1 MAINLNNYEYVY
13 YFEDDG
19 ILRGSTK
26 SDECKTYK
34 KDEVKKAIR
43 ENGFKFYTIGDG
55 GSDEDMPKSYGYYY
69 SLGSSGKSTI
79 DFEPLDLVTKPDL
92 GHVGLSYFNPKTNE
106 FELVG

>member
-19 ILRGSTK
+19 ILRGSTQ

-79 DFEPLDLVTKPDL
+79 DFEPLDFKMAD
-92 GHVGLSYFNPKTNE
+92 VGDAWLFYKE
-106 FELVG
+106 GGEYKQL